1 MLEGKFRTGPFS
13 HELVTGLSWQKQIDR
28 YDTNGV
34 SQDLGLG
41 NIYVPNTHNYASDTA
56 FTMARNSDITQKSF
70 FASDTVQLTERW
82 SVLGG
87 VRFTDYEQNSYL
99 YQPSSYRKN
108 GVVTPTV
115 AVMFKPVPAATVY
128 ASYVEALQAGSVV
141 ARDSGLANAGAQLDP
156 LRSKQY
162 EIGVKADQQRWS
174 ATAALFRI
182 EKGAEYTSGNVL
194 VQDGLSIY
202 QGAELAGLYRLGGG
216 FELGGSAMWLDSY
229 YDKGSSFD
237 GQRVAGAPRWVLAAR
252 ADWRV
257 PMLPGLRV
265 GVDGKYTG
273 NMGLAAGSPIEL
285 GGYTVYN
292 LGASYYTRIG
302 GHDVTL
308 RAALNN
314 VTNKRYWNFQ
324 YAGYVQPGDP
334 RNVSLNTKIAF

>member
-1 MLEGKFRTGPFS
+1 
-13 HELVTGLSWQKQIDR
+13 
-28 YDTNGV
+28 
-34 SQDLGLG
+34 
-41 NIYVPNTHNYASDTA
+41 
-56 FTMARNSDITQKSF
+56 
-70 FASDTVQLTERW
+70 
-82 SVLGG
+82 
-87 VRFTDYEQNSYL
+87 
-99 YQPSSYRKN
+99 
-108 GVVTPTV
+108 
-115 AVMFKPVPAATVY
+115 
-128 ASYVEALQAGSVV
+128 
-141 ARDSGLANAGAQLDP
+141 
-156 LRSKQY
+156 
-162 EIGVKADQQRWS
+162 
-174 ATAALFRI
+174 
-182 EKGAEYTSGNVL
+182 
-194 VQDGLSIY
+194 
-202 QGAELAGLYRLGGG
+202 
-216 FELGGSAMWLDSY
+216 MWLDSY